1 MTQSQSQPQSHADT
15 QIFDAAATAALIPY
29 AELVEALKT
38 ASIDYAQQRI
48 VSPERL
54 VVPLNAGGIMLSMPA
69 TAPDLG
75 IHKLVN
81 VCPANGPRGLPTIH
95 GEVMA
100 FDADTGAT
108 LFILDG
114 PTVTGRRTAAMS
126 MLGVQLFKGGASGR
140 AAPREFLLI
149 GTGTQAA
156 NHAQALGELYP
167 EARVWVKGSSAA
179 KADAFCAAHG
189 KAAPNLQVL
198 AGAEVP
204 DSVDVVIALT
214 TSRQAVY
221 DEAPRAERL
230 VIGVGAFTP
239 QMLEIGARTVH
250 GSALYVDDPAGAR
263 HEAGDFIQAGVDW
276 AHVTGIASL
285 VDASA
290 PKPPSST
297 PVLFKSVGCAAWD
310 LAACRVARRS
320 LGHG

>member
-1 MTQSQSQPQSHADT
+1 MTQPTT
-15 QIFDAAATAALIPY
+15 QIYDAAATARLTPY
-29 AELVEALKT
+29 AELVEALKA

-95 GEVMA
+95 GQVMA

-126 MLGVQLFKGGASGR
+126 MLGVATFKGGASGR
-140 AAPREFLLI
+140 AAPRAFLLI

-156 NHAQALGELYP
+156 NHAQAIGELFP
-167 EARVWVKGSSAA
+167 DARIWVKGSTPA
-179 KADAFCAAHG
+179 KAEAFCTAHRNE
-189 KAAPNLQVL
+189 APNLRAL

-204 DSVDVVIALT
+204 AEVDVVIALT

-239 QMLEIGARTVH
+239 EMLELGAHTVH
-250 GSALYVDDPAGAR
+250 GSALFVDDLAGAR

-276 AHVTGIASL
+276 ANVTGIAAV
-285 VDASA
+285 VDASTPLPA
-290 PKPPSST
+290 PST

-310 LAACRVARRS
+310 LAACRVARKA
-320 LGHG
+320 LGKG

>member
-1 MTQSQSQPQSHADT
+1 MSQPAT
-15 QIFDAAATAALIPY
+15 QIFDAAATARLTPY

-95 GEVMA
+95 GQVMA
-100 FDADTGAT
+100 FDPDTGAT

-126 MLGVQLFKGGASGR
+126 MLAVQTFKDGASGR

-156 NHAQALGELYP
+156 NHVHALGELFP
-167 EARVWVKGSSAA
+167 GARIWVKGREAA
-179 KADAFCAAHG
+179 KAEAFCAAHRG
-189 KAAPNLQVL
+189 NAPNLRAL
-198 AGAEVP
+198 ADDPVP
-204 DSVDVVIALT
+204 DGVDVVIALT
-214 TSRQAVY
+214 TSKQAVY
-221 DEAPRAERL
+221 DEGARAGRL

-239 QMLEIGARTVH
+239 EMLEIGAGTVH
-250 GSALYVDDPAGAR
+250 GSALYVDDLAGSR
-263 HEAGDFIQAGVDW
+263 HEAGDLIQAGVQW
-276 AHVTGIASL
+276 ASVTGIAAVL
-285 VDASA
+285 DASA
-290 PKPPSST
+290 PLPAAST

-310 LAACRVARRS
+310 LGACRVARQI
-320 LGHG
+320 LGQG

>member
-1 MTQSQSQPQSHADT
+1 MTQPQSHATT
-15 QIFDAAATAALIPY
+15 QIFDASATAKLTPY

-95 GEVMA
+95 GQVMA

-126 MLGVQLFKGGASGR
+126 MLGVQMFKSGAADRAGR

-179 KADAFCAAHG
+179 KAEAFCAAHG

-198 AGAEVP
+198 ADVEVP

-214 TSRQAVY
+214 TSKVAVY

-239 QMLEIGARTVH
+239 QMLEIGARTVL

-276 AHVTGIASL
+276 AHVTGIASI

-290 PKPPSST
+290 PLPPSST

>member
-1 MTQSQSQPQSHADT
+1 MTQPAT
-15 QIFDAAATAALIPY
+15 QIFDATATAQLTPY

-38 ASIDYAQQRI
+38 ASIDYARQRI

-95 GEVMA
+95 GQVMA

-126 MLGVQLFKGGASGR
+126 MLGVQTFKGGASGR

-149 GTGTQAA
+149 GTGTQSA
-156 NHAQALGELYP
+156 NHAEAIGELFP
-167 EARVWVKGSSAA
+167 EARVWVKGSAPA
-179 KADAFCAAHG
+179 KAQAFCAAHRS
-189 KAAPNLQVL
+189 KMPNLQAL

-204 DSVDVVIALT
+204 DGVDVVIALT
-214 TSRQAVY
+214 TSKQAVY

-239 QMLEIGARTVH
+239 EMLEIGARTVH
-250 GSALYVDDPAGAR
+250 GSALYVDDLAGAR
-263 HEAGDFIQAGVDW
+263 HEAGDFIQAGVNW
-276 AHVTGIASL
+276 ADVAGIASL
-285 VDASA
+285 MDRSA
-290 PKPPSST
+290 PLPAAST

-310 LAACRVARRS
+310 LAACRVAHQAWA
-320 LGHG
+320 LG

>member
-1 MTQSQSQPQSHADT
+1 MTQPVT
-15 QIFDAAATAALIPY
+15 QIFDAAATARLTPY

-95 GEVMA
+95 GQVMA

-126 MLGVQLFKGGASGR
+126 MLGVRTFKGGASGR
-140 AAPREFLLI
+140 PAPREFLLI

-156 NHAQALGELYP
+156 NHAQAIGELFP
-167 EARVWVKGSSAA
+167 AARVWVKGSAPA
-179 KADAFCAAHG
+179 KAEAFCAAHRG
-189 KAAPNLQVL
+189 QAPNLQAL
-198 AGAEVP
+198 TGAAVP
-204 DSVDVVIALT
+204 DGVDVVIALT

-239 QMLEIGARTVH
+239 EMLEIGADTVH
-250 GSALYVDDPAGAR
+250 GSALYVDDLAGAR
-263 HEAGDFIQAGVDW
+263 HEAGDFIQAGVNW
-276 AHVTGIASL
+276 ADVTGIAAL
-285 VDASA
+285 VDGAA
-290 PKPPSST
+290 PLPAAST

-310 LAACRVARRS
+310 LGACRVARQAWAK
-320 LGHG
+320 G

>member
-1 MTQSQSQPQSHADT
+1 MTQPTT
-15 QIFDAAATAALIPY
+15 QIFDAVATARLTPY

-38 ASIDYAQQRI
+38 ASVDYAQNRI

-95 GEVMA
+95 GQVMG

-126 MLGVQLFKGGASGR
+126 MLGVQTFKGGASGR

-149 GTGTQAA
+149 GTGTQSA
-156 NHAQALGELYP
+156 NHAEAIGELFP
-167 EARVWVKGSSAA
+167 EARVWVKGSAPA
-179 KADAFCAAHG
+179 KAEAFCAAHRG
-189 KAAPNLQVL
+189 KTPNLQAL
-198 AGAEVP
+198 GSAEVP
-204 DSVDVVIALT
+204 DGVDVVITLT
-214 TSRQAVY
+214 TSKQAVY
-221 DEAPRAERL
+221 DEAARAERL

-250 GSALYVDDPAGAR
+250 GSALYVDDLAGAR
-263 HEAGDFIQAGVDW
+263 HEAGDFIQAAVNW
-276 AHVTGIASL
+276 ADVTGVAAL
-285 VDASA
+285 LDGSA
-290 PKPPSST
+290 LPPKAST

-310 LAACRVARRS
+310 LAACRVARQS
-320 LGHG
+320 LEKG

>member
-1 MTQSQSQPQSHADT
+1 MTQQAT
-15 QIFDAAATAALIPY
+15 QIFDAAATARLTPY

-38 ASIDYAQQRI
+38 ASIDYTQQRI

-95 GEVMA
+95 GQVMA

-126 MLGVQLFKGGASGR
+126 MLGVQTFKGGVSGR

-149 GTGTQAA
+149 GTGTQSA
-156 NHAQALGELYP
+156 NHAEAIGELFP
-167 EARVWVKGSSAA
+167 EARVWVKGSAPA
-179 KADAFCAAHG
+179 KAEAFCAAHRS
-189 KAAPNLQVL
+189 KTPNLQAL
-198 AGAEVP
+198 AGEVP
-204 DSVDVVIALT
+204 DGVDVVIALT
-214 TSRQAVY
+214 TSKQAVY

-230 VIGVGAFTP
+230 VVGVGAFTP
-239 QMLEIGARTVH
+239 EMLEIGARTVH
-250 GSALYVDDPAGAR
+250 GSALYVDDLAGAR
-263 HEAGDFIQAGVDW
+263 HEAGDFIQAGVNW
-276 AHVTGIASL
+276 ADVTGIASL
-285 VDASA
+285 VDGSA
-290 PKPPSST
+290 PLPAANT

-310 LAACRVARRS
+310 LGACRVARQA
-320 LGHG
+320 LAKV

>member
-1 MTQSQSQPQSHADT
+1 MTHPAT
-15 QIFDAAATAALIPY
+15 QIFDAAATARLTPY

-95 GEVMA
+95 GQVMG
-100 FDADTGAT
+100 FDSDSGET

-126 MLGVQLFKGGASGR
+126 MLGVQTFKGSASGSS
-140 AAPREFLLI
+140 APREFLLI

-156 NHAQALGELYP
+156 NHAEAIGELFP
-167 EARVWVKGSSAA
+167 DALIWVKGSALA
-179 KADAFCAAHG
+179 KADAFCIAHRN
-189 KAAPNLQVL
+189 KARNLQPL
-198 AGAEVP
+198 AGTEVP
-204 DSVDVVIALT
+204 NSVDVVIALT
-214 TSRQAVY
+214 TSKQAVY
-221 DEAPRAERL
+221 DEAPRAQRL

-239 QMLEIGARTVH
+239 AMLELGAHTVH
-250 GSALYVDDPAGAR
+250 GSALYVDDLAGAK

-276 AHVTGIASL
+276 AGVIGIAAVL
-285 VDASA
+285 GGSA
-290 PKPPSST
+290 PLPAAST

-310 LAACRVARRS
+310 LGACRVARTA
-320 LGHG
+320 LQHE

>member
-1 MTQSQSQPQSHADT
+1 MTHPAT
-15 QIFDAAATAALIPY
+15 QIFDAAATAHLTPY
-29 AELVEALKT
+29 AALVEALKT
-38 ASIDYAQQRI
+38 ASVDYARQRI

-81 VCPANGPRGLPTIH
+81 VCPANGARGLPTIH
-95 GEVMA
+95 GQVMG

-126 MLGVQLFKGGASGR
+126 MLGVETFKGGASGK

-156 NHAQALGELYP
+156 NHAEAIGELFP
-167 EARVWVKGSSAA
+167 EAIIWVKGSAPA
-179 KADAFCAAHG
+179 KAEAFCAAHLH
-189 KAAPNLQVL
+189 KASRLRPLTQ
-198 AGAEVP
+198 AEMP
-204 DSVDVVIALT
+204 DAVDVVIALT

-239 QMLEIGARTVH
+239 AMLELGAHTVH
-250 GSALYVDDPAGAR
+250 GSALYVDDPAGAK

-276 AHVTGIASL
+276 TSVTGIAAVL
-285 VDASA
+285 DGSA
-290 PKPPSST
+290 PRPAAGT

-310 LAACRVARRS
+310 LAACQVARAA
-320 LGHG
+320 LQGA

>member
-1 MTQSQSQPQSHADT
+1 MTQPST
-15 QIFDAAATAALIPY
+15 QIFDAAATARLTPY
-29 AELVEALKT
+29 AELVEALRT

-95 GEVMA
+95 GQVMA

-126 MLGVQLFKGGASGR
+126 MLGVQTFKGGVSGR

-156 NHAQALGELYP
+156 NHAQAIGELFP
-167 EARVWVKGSSAA
+167 DARVWVKGSAPA
-179 KADAFCAAHG
+179 KAEAFCAAHRSQ
-189 KAAPNLQVL
+189 APCLQAL
-198 AGAEVP
+198 ASAEVP
-204 DSVDVVIALT
+204 DGVDVVIALT
-214 TSRQAVY
+214 TSKQAVY

-239 QMLEIGARTVH
+239 EMLEIGARTVH
-250 GSALYVDDPAGAR
+250 GSALYVDDLAGAR
-263 HEAGDFIQAGVDW
+263 HEAGDFIQANVDW
-276 AHVTGIASL
+276 ADVTGIAAL
-285 VDASA
+285 VDGSA
-290 PKPPSST
+290 PLPLAST

-310 LAACRVARRS
+310 LGACRVARRAWAN
-320 LGHG
+320 G